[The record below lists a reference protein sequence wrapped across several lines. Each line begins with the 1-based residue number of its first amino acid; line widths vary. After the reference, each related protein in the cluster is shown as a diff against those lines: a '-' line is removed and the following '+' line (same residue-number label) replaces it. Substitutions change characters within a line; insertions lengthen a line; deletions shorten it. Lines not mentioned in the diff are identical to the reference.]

1 MKPVAQFN
9 DEWRSTMKIRTKT
22 TAVIALA
29 ASAALLAGCSSSPKA
44 ETPAADEPAL
54 PTQLNVTVEADE
66 NAVALLPEGFSGP
79 LRVAIDVP
87 NPPFE
92 LFDDK
97 QEIIGFDPDFAHALA
112 QKLGLEV
119 EISQVPWDAL
129 VPSLQ
134 SDQQDV
140 IITGMND
147 TVERQANL
155 NFVDYVYGGFSI
167 LVAEGNP
174 SGIETIYDLCGQTV
188 AVQKSTV
195 QGDILKEMAPECE
208 AKGLDPVTV
217 SELPAEEDARTAVRA
232 GKAVADLFDSA
243 QAKYVAENA
252 GGGKHF
258 DLVVDP
264 EAPNGYFPVYSGI
277 AILKDD
283 QALTEAM
290 QAALQSLID
299 DGTYQKLLDHHG
311 ISEYGL
317 DEALIN
323 ATK

>member
-1 MKPVAQFN
+1 MTFTPRVAPVA
-9 DEWRSTMKIRTKT
+9 
-22 TAVIALA
+22 AALA
-29 ASAALLAGCSSSPKA
+29 AALLLAGCSSAPAPDGDAAA
-44 ETPAADEPAL
+44 EEPTL
-54 PTQLNVTVEADE
+54 PTQLNLTVDADPA
-66 NAVALLPEGFSGP
+66 AVALLPAGFSGP

-92 LFDDK
+92 LFDEQ
-97 QEIIGFDPDFAHALA
+97 QEIIGFDPDLAHVLA
-112 QKLGLEV
+112 QKLGMTSEV
-119 EISQVPWDAL
+119 SQVPWDAL

-147 TVERQANL
+147 TPERQVNL
-155 NFVDYVYGGFSI
+155 DFIDYVYGGFSI

-174 SGIETIYDLCGQTV
+174 TGIANIYDLCGETV

-195 QGDILKEMAPECE
+195 QGDILKEMTPECE
-208 AKGLDPVTV
+208 ARGRAAVTV

-277 AILKDD
+277 AVLKSSG
-283 QALTEAM
+283 ALTAAI
-290 QAALQSLID
+290 QAALQSLMD
-299 DGTYQKLLDHHG
+299 DGTYQKLLAHHG

-317 DEALIN
+317 ETALVN
-323 ATK
+323 ESK